1 MSFPCGCSQNGCHNV
16 TGRIEFNPVRVRTHF
31 LHTIMKLDGEKRPV
45 LGYKSIVDCEPIT
58 ELNPNLLCVRSSLDS
73 GAQVKKEFLGEL
85 QEDHCH
91 SLEHE
96 NETAVLHL
104 QSAEEQE
111 RRRKL
116 EEEAHREEVQNVSS
130 KLCLLHEELGREEG
144 VENTVD
150 VGQMLF

>member
-31 LHTIMKLDGEKRPV
+31 LHTIMKLDSEKRPV
-45 LGYKSIVDCEPIT
+45 LGYKSIVDCETIT
-58 ELNPNLLCVRSSLDS
+58 ELNPSLLCVRSSLDS
-73 GAQVKKEFLGEL
+73 GAEVKKEVLSEL

-116 EEEAHREEVQNVSS
+116 EEVQNASS